1 MSGKRAIFIRSNILF
16 ILYTLR
22 RRTCSKLNVNQVVAE
37 IYMFLVC
44 YEPIFFVNFEHVPG
58 RRVQNGRTEQLNQ
71 LAFFQIW
78 LKNSKVLLIF
88 LKTIQ
93 LAFVTIDNC

>member
-1 MSGKRAIFIRSNILF
+1 MSGKQAIFIRSNILF

-44 YEPIFFVNFEHVPG
+44 YEPIFFVNFEHVLG
-58 RRVQNGRTEQLNQ
+58 REVQSGRTEQLNQ
-71 LAFFQIW
+71 LVFFQIW

-88 LKTIQ
+88 FENNSVSIC
-93 LAFVTIDNC
+93 DNR

>member
-22 RRTCSKLNVNQVVAE
+22 RRTCSKLNVNQVVVE

-44 YEPIFFVNFEHVPG
+44 YEPIFFVNFEHVLG
-58 RRVQNGRTEQLNQ
+58 RGVQSGRTEQLNQ
-71 LAFFQIW
+71 LVFFQIW

>member
-1 MSGKRAIFIRSNILF
+1 MSGKQAIFIRSNILF

-44 YEPIFFVNFEHVPG
+44 YEPIFFVNFEHVLG

-71 LAFFQIW
+71 LAFFQNIA
-78 LKNSKVLLIF
+78 KKFQILLIF
-88 LKTIQ
+88 FENNSVSIC
-93 LAFVTIDNC
+93 DDR